1 VWKRFYHSDGDKF
14 IITKIFRLSVVL
26 GNLVILGLV
35 VAACRS
41 SSGPEISIENAWGR
55 PSPKVATAGVFYM
68 VIKNN
73 GGEADKLIA
82 GKSPACG
89 VVELHES
96 YMTEEGAMGMRPVEG
111 GYIEIPA
118 KGEAELKTGGLHIM
132 CLDKLEDFDVGAV
145 LPLTLTFE
153 KSGDINLDVEIRE
166 Q

>member
-1 VWKRFYHSDGDKF
+1 
-14 IITKIFRLSVVL
+14 
-26 GNLVILGLV
+26 
-35 VAACRS
+35 
-41 SSGPEISIENAWGR
+41 
-55 PSPKVATAGVFYM
+55 M

-118 KGEAELKTGGLHIM
+118 RGEAELKTGGLHIM
-132 CLDKLEDFDVGAV
+132 CIDKLEDFDVGAV

>member
-1 VWKRFYHSDGDKF
+1 MKNKIKRFVSLLGG
-14 IITKIFRLSVVL
+14 IVL
-26 GNLVILGLV
+26 LGLSL
-35 VAACRS
+35 AACRS

-55 PSPKVATAGVFYM
+55 PSPKVATTGVFYM

-73 GGEADKLIA
+73 GSEADKLIA

-96 YMTEEGAMGMRPVEG
+96 YTTEEGAMGMRPVEG

-118 KGEAELKTGGLHIM
+118 KGEAELKTGGFHMM
-132 CLDKLEDFDVGAV
+132 CIDKLEDFDVGAV

-153 KSGDINLDVEIRE
+153 KSGDIKVDVEIRE